1 MELLKL
7 LQRGVHNIGR
17 GEMSN
22 RKKFVGGNI
31 YLHLLY
37 LHCIHL
43 SSSYLP
49 GSENGGQVER
59 NPGYDQTKE
68 PSRID
73 SRFTPIVFGF

>member
-7 LQRGVHNIGR
+7 LQRGVHLIGR

-22 RKKFVGGNI
+22 RKKFVGGNSFAFAV
-31 YLHLLY
+31 
-37 LHCIHL
+37 HCIHL

-73 SRFTPIVFGF
+73 RRFTSMVFGF